1 MNVCAG
7 QAADNALMLLDGAK
21 GLEAQTLKL
30 FDVVKLRKLPLFTFI
45 NKMDRYPTS

>member
-1 MNVCAG
+1 
-7 QAADNALMLLDGAK
+7 MLLDGAK

-45 NKMDRYPTS
+45 NKMDRYHLENQS